1 MAQPNISP
9 PKKRQF
15 LFNPLKR
22 PMPYIGLI
30 LGVLIIIFQ
39 GTLRQYTANVVGGW
53 LISSLKSS
61 TEGNYTLKYDFVR
74 FDIFTKELR
83 IQNLELHLDTTVIQE
98 EEYLERYSNL
108 VDVSTPLAVLK
119 LESLWDLIIND
130 KLRVAFI
137 GLKEP
142 NFDLIR
148 SESLSEEENEE
159 NKQQT
164 TEKIRAYLNEIEV
177 DSIRVLNGSLS
188 VNLQNASREDVVGF
202 KVGNF
207 SSLLRGFELSE
218 ISNKRLFQ
226 GIYVDKVELEV
237 LDQEIE
243 FTQFNHR
250 MGFKRLWIS
259 SEDSVIQLDT
269 LKLKPIVTG
278 DSNTSGLLEL
288 NQIALTSIDFRKA
301 YDEFILDIGNFA
313 LDAAN
318 LTIIKNKLSTFE
330 ADNRINLTKL
340 PFKAYNVRNFEI
352 NNSSIDL
359 QLKRRMTLEN
369 FNFRLKEITIDSTA
383 ETIQDIVSGVDD
395 FEFHAL
401 NSSLELPDS
410 IHEAS
415 IRSID
420 ISSESSN
427 IIVKNIV
434 INPIEERRKYS
445 LYKERGANRIA
456 YGTIRQLLFD
466 GVNFDELIDNQQVLV
481 DSLYIVSP
489 SLSITEYP
497 YITPVLSTNDPL
509 DYLIRKGYVSNGSVK
524 YNLRKNGRNNR
535 TEAHG
540 INVDITNLYPENN
553 IKHAPTFDNLVIQVM
568 DGYSELKDIDH
579 IIEFTNLRTN
589 DLRRFDV
596 SDIELHP
603 DSTFSAGNQFR
614 LKSSGLSL
622 IAYDRG
628 FMSNTRKIEL
638 EELSAQS
645 FQLDIHI
652 DNKNQRTK
660 RSGAYDELT
669 LNRFYFNNGR
679 INYFDSTANLV
690 FNDVSAF
697 VDSLH
702 YDLKD
707 TINAIPIEFKDLK
720 LAHKSFE
727 IDTDKLIISGSKG
740 EFSERD
746 AIISYSGIKYNNAEG
761 VNGDL
766 EKLELKG
773 LDHKKLLSDNKLKFE
788 YLLLDNHNHKI
799 EINGVDSSTS
809 QLETNVNQ
817 VKRMLLQRFSSIDI
831 DSVTYLGGDIIFNQ
845 KQRKTSINNLN
856 LIIRDYYLD
865 SASVDSVVLAPQNWN
880 INASS
885 IKTAG
890 IKDTIEVSGIS
901 VDLIK
906 NTLFTGNIE
915 GRIANPTSE
924 ISFSSPGV
932 LLSGFR
938 LENLLK
944 KNYSLD
950 TLLIANSTIK
960 LNRIDSTENN
970 VTLDGAKQRVNNDF
984 RNIFDRWSNLN
995 YDSSY
1000 RVPIKEILQN
1010 PVELDSSKNINFR
1023 KLLGKLNLTKEPEVD
1038 DGEVPVTEDSV
1049 FQYRVISKADPTNGR
1064 IHYIGLDNSR
1074 FEVSV
1079 NNIPKPELKSLKFS
1093 VAVNGLLLDS
1103 INQFNVYNHFED
1115 VTLDVYDYEFT
1126 FPDSLNK
1133 VGFKKLSFS
1142 TDRDVIDLDGISFTP
1157 LVDKYDYA
1165 NKVGHQVGWHKLQDV
1180 NLSINSLDIHKLI
1193 NDKIIHIRSLNTNGG
1208 ILDIFK
1214 DKELPIPVN
1223 QRRPMLQTSI
1233 RNIPIPIHVDTI
1245 GVNDF
1250 HVNFTSRLS
1259 STLPEGSLNFHEI
1272 NATTTNLTNIDTL
1285 IFEDP
1290 SLRIKAST
1298 KIMGKGVLTANFNF
1312 DLGDPDQ
1319 RFIFDGHLTA
1329 MSAREFNS
1337 LLEATAYVSIES
1349 GNIKEIELAAEG
1361 DEHYAMGSMTF
1372 VYNNLKVSTITK
1384 KNLKT
1389 TGMGKV
1395 IKTFFANAF
1404 VVKKNNPSFKFFPRS
1419 GAMYFERDPQRIV
1432 IDYVAKTAMSGV
1444 VSSIG
1449 ARNVRKDIKRI
1460 QNESKKEKDAE
1471 RKATKKANRESTV
1484 L

>member
-1 MAQPNISP
+1 M
-9 PKKRQF
+9 
-15 LFNPLKR
+15 
-22 PMPYIGLI
+22 
-30 LGVLIIIFQ
+30 
-39 GTLRQYTANVVGGW
+39 
-53 LISSLKSS
+53 
-61 TEGNYTLKYDFVR
+61 
-74 FDIFTKELR
+74 
-83 IQNLELHLDTTVIQE
+83 
-98 EEYLERYSNL
+98 
-108 VDVSTPLAVLK
+108 
-119 LESLWDLIIND
+119 
-130 KLRVAFI
+130 
-137 GLKEP
+137 
-142 NFDLIR
+142 
-148 SESLSEEENEE
+148 
-159 NKQQT
+159 
-164 TEKIRAYLNEIEV
+164 
-177 DSIRVLNGSLS
+177 
-188 VNLQNASREDVVGF
+188 
-202 KVGNF
+202 
-207 SSLLRGFELSE
+207 
-218 ISNKRLFQ
+218 
-226 GIYVDKVELEV
+226 
-237 LDQEIE
+237 
-243 FTQFNHR
+243 
-250 MGFKRLWIS
+250 
-259 SEDSVIQLDT
+259 
-269 LKLKPIVTG
+269 
-278 DSNTSGLLEL
+278 
-288 NQIALTSIDFRKA
+288 
-301 YDEFILDIGNFA
+301 
-313 LDAAN
+313 
-318 LTIIKNKLSTFE
+318 
-330 ADNRINLTKL
+330 
-340 PFKAYNVRNFEI
+340 
-352 NNSSIDL
+352 
-359 QLKRRMTLEN
+359 
-369 FNFRLKEITIDSTA
+369 
-383 ETIQDIVSGVDD
+383 
-395 FEFHAL
+395 
-401 NSSLELPDS
+401 
-410 IHEAS
+410 
-415 IRSID
+415 
-420 ISSESSN
+420 
-427 IIVKNIV
+427 
-434 INPIEERRKYS
+434 
-445 LYKERGANRIA
+445 
-456 YGTIRQLLFD
+456 
-466 GVNFDELIDNQQVLV
+466 
-481 DSLYIVSP
+481 
-489 SLSITEYP
+489 
-497 YITPVLSTNDPL
+497 
-509 DYLIRKGYVSNGSVK
+509 
-524 YNLRKNGRNNR
+524 
-535 TEAHG
+535 
-540 INVDITNLYPENN
+540 
-553 IKHAPTFDNLVIQVM
+553 
-568 DGYSELKDIDH
+568 
-579 IIEFTNLRTN
+579 
-589 DLRRFDV
+589 
-596 SDIELHP
+596 
-603 DSTFSAGNQFR
+603 
-614 LKSSGLSL
+614 
-622 IAYDRG
+622 
-628 FMSNTRKIEL
+628 
-638 EELSAQS
+638 
-645 FQLDIHI
+645 
-652 DNKNQRTK
+652 
-660 RSGAYDELT
+660 
-669 LNRFYFNNGR
+669 
-679 INYFDSTANLV
+679 
-690 FNDVSAF
+690 
-697 VDSLH
+697 
-702 YDLKD
+702 
-707 TINAIPIEFKDLK
+707 
-720 LAHKSFE
+720 
-727 IDTDKLIISGSKG
+727 
-740 EFSERD
+740 
-746 AIISYSGIKYNNAEG
+746 
-761 VNGDL
+761 
-766 EKLELKG
+766 
-773 LDHKKLLSDNKLKFE
+773 
-788 YLLLDNHNHKI
+788 
-799 EINGVDSSTS
+799 
-809 QLETNVNQ
+809 
-817 VKRMLLQRFSSIDI
+817 
-831 DSVTYLGGDIIFNQ
+831 
-845 KQRKTSINNLN
+845 
-856 LIIRDYYLD
+856 
-865 SASVDSVVLAPQNWN
+865 
-880 INASS
+880 
-885 IKTAG
+885 
-890 IKDTIEVSGIS
+890 SGIS

-1038 DGEVPVTEDSV
+1038 DGDVPVTEDSV

-1361 DEHYAMGSMTF
+1361 DEHYAMGGMTF
-1372 VYNNLKVSTITK
+1372 EYNNLKVSTITK